1 MKLQE
6 LKNKKIL
13 IVGRGIE
20 GSTAYKYLKKHLP
33 NAVIDIVDQKD
44 GENYLDKQKNYDLAI
59 KSPGVKKELIKIPY
73 TTSTNIFLSNIKG
86 KVIGVTGTKG
96 KSTTSTMIYKML
108 KKEGK
113 NAYLAG
119 NIGQSPLGFLD
130 NLNDQPASP

>member
-1 MKLQE
+1 MTLEE

-13 IVGRGIE
+13 IVGTGIE
-20 GSTAYKYLKKHLP
+20 GNAVLKYLKKHLR
-33 NAVIDIVDQKD
+33 NHTIDIVDQKD

-108 KKEGK
+108 KKEGLDV
-113 NAYLAG
+113 YIGG
-119 NIGQSPLGFLD
+119 NIGQSPLNFID
-130 NLNDQPASP
+130 KITD